1 MLGGR
6 EGDKGELEG
15 RNRCSKTRG
24 LRKCPGIK
32 AGEQQAPSTKL
43 SHTEVWSE
51 GMSVNGV
58 SPLPPNK
65 FGLKKW

>member
-6 EGDKGELEG
+6 GGDKGELED
-15 RNRCSKTRG
+15 RDKCSKTRG

-32 AGEQQAPSTKL
+32 TGEQQAPSTKL
-43 SHTEVWSE
+43 SHTQVWSE

-58 SPLPPNK
+58 SPSPQISL
-65 FGLKKW
+65 G